1 MRGAG
6 AVAIVLSLSFAASGC
21 GSGSAV
27 VRLLE
32 DQHERAR
39 LVTLAGDVTMEGA
52 SGAPIVVSVLRVPEH
67 VQASLQIVDYAIL
80 AGPGRWSFF
89 VDPENRYRVIAFE
102 DADRD
107 QQYDPDERL
116 GTWNGF
122 ADVVV
127 TAGQVQELH
136 VEITGGVP
144 GPMPAV
150 SMPTGED
157 RSLHIG
163 DVLPLSDPRFGPEN
177 GRRGMWE
184 PLAFMREVGGGIFLT
199 EPHRPGRTPVV
210 LVHGMTG
217 YPQEFEEIVASLD
230 AERFEPWLV
239 QYPSGWELEAV
250 ADYLARGLVEL
261 SHMLAVERLCIVA
274 HSMGGVVSRRA
285 LRFLADRAHAD
296 LVRGFVTLASPLG
309 GIPSAAAGA
318 HFSPIRV
325 PSWTSLVPD
334 GPFMTSQYAP
344 PLPESTRYALF
355 FAFDGNGAGDGVVP
369 LTSQL
374 REEAQREAAHVRG
387 FHTTHTGILE
397 DERVLA
403 AIRGELDRCR

>member
-1 MRGAG
+1 MRRTPALTTLL
-6 AVAIVLSLSFAASGC
+6 ALSFASIGC
-21 GSGSAV
+21 GGSAV

-32 DQHERAR
+32 DQNERAR
-39 LVTLAGDVTMEGA
+39 LVTLTGEVAIDA
-52 SGAPIVVSVLRVPEH
+52 PSGAPLVVSVLRVPEH
-67 VQASLQIVDYAIL
+67 AQASLQIVDYAIL
-80 AGPGRWSFF
+80 AAPGRWSFF
-89 VDPENRYRVIAFE
+89 VDPGHRYRIIAFE
-102 DADRD
+102 DTDRD
-107 QQYDPDERL
+107 QQYSPDERL
-116 GTWNGF
+116 GAWNGF
-122 ADVVV
+122 ADVE
-127 TAGQVQELH
+127 TEAGQTRELR

-144 GPMPAV
+144 GPMPDVA
-150 SMPTGED
+150 MPTGAD

-163 DVLPLSDPRFGPEN
+163 DVRALSDPRFGPEN

-184 PLAFMREVGGGIFLT
+184 PLAFMREVGGGLFLT

-239 QYPSGWELEAV
+239 QYPSGWELEPV
-250 ADYLARGLVEL
+250 ADYVARGLVEL
-261 SHMLAVERLCIVA
+261 SHALEVDHVCIVA

-318 HFSPIRV
+318 RFSPIRV

-334 GPFMTSQYAP
+334 GPFMTSQYAQ
-344 PLPESTRYALF
+344 PLPEGLRYALF

-387 FHTTHTGILE
+387 FHTTHTGILAHE
-397 DERVLA
+397 GVLA

>member
-6 AVAIVLSLSFAASGC
+6 AVAIVLSLSFASSGC

-32 DQHERAR
+32 DQNERAR
-39 LVTLAGDVTMEGA
+39 LVTLAGDVAIEGA

-67 VQASLQIVDYAIL
+67 AQASLQIVDYTIL
-80 AGPGRWSFF
+80 ARPGRWSFF
-89 VDPENRYRVIAFE
+89 VDPGNRYRVIAFE
-102 DADRD
+102 DTNRD

-127 TAGQVQELH
+127 TPGQMQELH

-144 GPMPAV
+144 GPMPDVA
-150 SMPTGED
+150 MPTGES
-157 RSLHIG
+157 RNLYIG
-163 DVLPLSDPRFGPEN
+163 DVRPLSDPRFGPEN

-184 PLAFMREVGGGIFLT
+184 PLAFMREVGGGVFLT

-217 YPQEFEEIVASLD
+217 YPQEFEEIVAALD

-239 QYPSGWELEAV
+239 QYPSGWELEPV
-250 ADYLARGLVEL
+250 ADYVARGLVEL
-261 SHMLAVERLCIVA
+261 SHALEIDHMCIVA

-318 HFSPIRV
+318 RFSPIRV

-334 GPFMTSQYAP
+334 GPFMTSQYAQ
-344 PLPESTRYALF
+344 PLPEATRYALF
-355 FAFDGNGAGDGVVP
+355 FAFDGDGAGDGVVP

-397 DERVLA
+397 HEGVLA